1 MRVNFKISLTVL
13 TFAFFVI
20 LIISGGFFAVK
31 NNWRSLQIGQSI
43 GSAVYVVNDVNS
55 TIAQE
60 KPITSIELKAS
71 ELVSTQTLDDIY
83 LNSLSKYLPMIIL
96 AVCSAILVLTMT
108 LWFVLRRIYTKQ
120 MVSIIHDL
128 QFLEKFSE
136 DKVED
141 KSVAKAFKQL
151 KDKFDGNLDDYKR
164 LSSYLTHEQKN
175 AIAILRANLEL
186 EQNETG
192 NLHILDRLTD
202 SIDDILTLSN
212 STEEVM
218 SEQVDVSLICAEV
231 CDTYRKSYPQLTFSF
246 DEIKSTLIIGKNR
259 WIYRAVSNLVDNAI
273 KYGNGKPIEVA
284 VNNKKGSV
292 IVEIKDHGKGID
304 PEVHATIFNH
314 NYRINGLKQDGY
326 GIGLSVVS
334 HVCDLCQGFVYVESK
349 KNQGSTFYLSFPQI
363 IES

>member
-1 MRVNFKISLTVL
+1 MRVNLKISLTVL

-31 NNWRSLQIGQSI
+31 SNWSSLNIGQSI
-43 GSAVYVVNDVNS
+43 GSAVYVVNDANEII
-55 TIAQE
+55 TQAQ
-60 KPITSIELKAS
+60 PTTTVELKSS
-71 ELVSTQTLDDIY
+71 ELVSTKALDDIY
-83 LNSLSKYLPMIIL
+83 LNSLLKYLPMIIL
-96 AVCSAILVLTMT
+96 IVSSALLVLTMT
-108 LWFVLRRIYTKQ
+108 LWYVLRRIYTRQ

-136 DKVED
+136 EKVED
-141 KSVAKAFKQL
+141 KAVAKAFKQL
-151 KDKFDGNLDDYKR
+151 KGKFDGHLSDYKR

-175 AIAILRANLEL
+175 AIAILRTNLEL
-186 EQNETG
+186 EQNESG
-192 NLHILDRLTD
+192 NLYILDRLTD

-231 CDTYRKSYPQLTFSF
+231 CDTYRKSYPELTFTF
-246 DEIKSTLIIGKNR
+246 DESSSTFILGKSR

-273 KYGNGKPIEVA
+273 KYGDQKPIMVS
-284 VNNKKGSV
+284 VNSQKGSI

-304 PEVHATIFNH
+304 PKVHTTIFDH

-334 HVCDLCQGFVYVESK
+334 HVCDLCKGFVYVESK

-363 IES
+363 AES

>member
-1 MRVNFKISLTVL
+1 MRINFKISLTIL

-20 LIISGGFFAVK
+20 LIIGGGFFAVK
-31 NNWRSLQIGQSI
+31 SNWRAQNIGQSI
-43 GSAVYVVNDVNS
+43 GSAIYVVNDAS
-55 TIAQE
+55 E
-60 KPITSIELKAS
+60 PISPATATVELKAS
-71 ELVSTQTLDDIY
+71 ELVSTEALDDIY
-83 LNSLSKYLPMIIL
+83 LNSLLKYLPMIIL
-96 AVCSAILVLTMT
+96 VVCSALLVLTMS
-108 LWFVLRRIYTKQ
+108 LWYVLRRIYTKQ

-136 DKVED
+136 EKVED
-141 KSVAKAFKQL
+141 KAVATAFKQL
-151 KDKFDGNLDDYKR
+151 RDKFDGNLDDYKR

-186 EQNETG
+186 EQNESG
-192 NLHILDRLTD
+192 NLQILDRLTD

-212 STEEVM
+212 STEEAM

-231 CDTYRKSYPQLTFSF
+231 CDTYRKSYPNLTFSF
-246 DEIKSTLIIGKNR
+246 NEIESTLILGKNR

-273 KYGNGKPIEVA
+273 KYGENKPIEVS
-284 VNNKKGSV
+284 VNNRKGSI
-292 IVEIKDHGKGID
+292 IVEIKDHGKGIE
-304 PEVHATIFNH
+304 PQVHTNIFNH

-349 KNQGSTFYLSFPQI
+349 ENQGSTFYLSFPQI
-363 IES
+363 AES

>member
-1 MRVNFKISLTVL
+1 MRVNLKISLTVL

-20 LIISGGFFAVK
+20 LIISGGFFAIK
-31 NNWRSLQIGQSI
+31 SNWSSMNIGQSL
-43 GSAVYVVNDVNS
+43 GSAVYVINDS
-55 TIAQE
+55 TEMTAQPATTLE
-60 KPITSIELKAS
+60 VRADEM
-71 ELVSTQTLDDIY
+71 VSTKALDDIY
-83 LNSLSKYLPMIIL
+83 LNSLLKYLPMIIL
-96 AVCSAILVLTMT
+96 VVCSALLVLTMT
-108 LWFVLRRIYTKQ
+108 LWYVLRRIYTKQ
-120 MVSIIHDL
+120 MVTIIHDL

-136 DKVED
+136 KEVED
-141 KSVAKAFKQL
+141 QAVAKAFKQL
-151 KDKFDGNLDDYKR
+151 KDKFDGHLNDYKR

-186 EQNETG
+186 EQNETA

-212 STEEVM
+212 STDEAM

-231 CDTYRKSYPQLTFSF
+231 CDTYRKSYPELSFSF
-246 DEIKSTLIIGKNR
+246 DEVGSTFILGKNR

-273 KYGNGKPIEVA
+273 KYGEQKPITVS
-284 VNNKKGSV
+284 VNNRKGSI
-292 IVEIKDHGKGID
+292 IVEIKDQGKGID
-304 PEVHATIFNH
+304 PNVHATIFDH

-349 KNQGSTFYLSFPQI
+349 KNLGSTFYLSFPQVA
-363 IES
+363 ES